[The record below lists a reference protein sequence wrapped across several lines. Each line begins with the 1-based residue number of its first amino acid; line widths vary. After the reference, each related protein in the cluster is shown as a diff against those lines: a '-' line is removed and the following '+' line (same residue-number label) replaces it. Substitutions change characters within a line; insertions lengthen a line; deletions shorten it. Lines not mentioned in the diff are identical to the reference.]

1 MKTSLNTK
9 LRSIDSNDLRTASG
23 GQLGPAGVVL
33 GPLQALSERE
43 VACKQLQA
51 AKADLAKEPN
61 DKQAQQWVAY
71 KRQFCPFN
79 LFNPKSW

>member
-1 MKTSLNTK
+1 MLTNSK
-9 LRSIDSNDLRTASG
+9 LTTIDPEALRAASG
-23 GQLGPAGVVL
+23 GQVGPAGVIL
-33 GPLQALSERE
+33 GPIQALSERE
-43 VACKQLQA
+43 VACNQLQQ